1 MNRDMNMPT
10 TRMVFRTLAVLLV
23 LAGLSACG
31 FHLRGEVKLR
41 PGLEQLR
48 LAGVDPYS
56 ELGRMLVRGLEGAGA
71 RVLAPGDTGPAA
83 ELRILDS
90 RRERRVLSVRATG
103 KVQEYE
109 LVQHLDFGVRAADG
123 EITILETFVADGGTL
138 LPRQTLLARRDYLYD
153 ASDPLGKSGEE
164 AALYREMQSDLV
176 RLLLGRL
183 EDRR

>member
-109 LVQHLDFGVRAADG
+109 LVQHLDF
-123 EITILETFVADGGTL
+123 E
-138 LPRQTLLARRDYLYD
+138 
-153 ASDPLGKSGEE
+153 DPLGKSGEE

>member
-109 LVQHLDFGVRAADG
+109 LVQHLDF
-123 EITILETFVADGGTL
+123 DGGTL